1 MDTIIHEVR
10 IARDPRGVRRMRWS
24 AGVAIGGAVLAACF
38 SSASLLLSWQDGSFR
53 QYFTAAALA
62 MLLLS
67 VVLQLRAWLPPLRTQ
82 DLTITFTAGG
92 LTYRTEHEH
101 GTVRWPD
108 VRWVRLSQQAIIGPY
123 LHVRVNAP
131 QGSTQRNGLLVPLGS
146 EAPPLHELHRSLTRL
161 SGNTLRVK
169 T

>member
-1 MDTIIHEVR
+1 MAMAITTSTTT
-10 IARDPRGVRRMRWS
+10 APR
-24 AGVAIGGAVLAACF
+24 
-38 SSASLLLSWQDGSFR
+38 
-53 QYFTAAALA
+53 
-62 MLLLS
+62 
-67 VVLQLRAWLPPLRTQ
+67 
-82 DLTITFTAGG
+82 TITNGG
-92 LTYRTEHEH
+92 GEALTFLGVHEDE
-101 GTVRWPD
+101 R
-108 VRWVRLSQQAIIGPY
+108 GPY